1 MDNNTN
7 NALQQWFENRER
19 LMAIDSM
26 TTDVLYN
33 EAIELC
39 KKIGATLAQETDED
53 DYIAF
58 LSAYANLLAI
68 REENLNTELQVQEE
82 IIAIRRSQA
91 EENKEQYLPKL
102 SNSLLYASM
111 LHRKAANIHRA
122 IEYMEECVACEKEA
136 LEEFAASTTYQLA
149 LKQYYLANTYSAT
162 GRNILAEE
170 LYKESI
176 AMFMVAMK
184 EHATNQ
190 EEVRL
195 ILSQI
200 LVEMG
205 DFYYNSRMV
214 DSAID
219 RYLQAIELLQAA
231 PQTTPIVDASKALY
245 IMLSEIYKQLGNDE
259 KSNYYATMA

>member
-7 NALQQWFENRER
+7 NALQQWLENRER
-19 LMAIDSM
+19 LMAIDST

-39 KKIGATLAQETDED
+39 KKIGTTLAQETDKD

-91 EENKEQYLPKL
+91 EENKELYLPKL

-231 PQTTPIVDASKALY
+231 PQTTPIVDASKALH

-259 KSNYYATMA
+259 KSNYYASMA